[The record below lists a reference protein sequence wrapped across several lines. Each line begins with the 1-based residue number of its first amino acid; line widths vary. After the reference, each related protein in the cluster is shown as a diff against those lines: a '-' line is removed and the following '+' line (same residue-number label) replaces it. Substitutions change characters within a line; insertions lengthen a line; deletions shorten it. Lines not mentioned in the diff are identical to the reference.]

1 MQQMTSFRE
10 SLQTNPP
17 LLGLWQALANAYTAE
32 ICASA
37 GFDWLLFDAEHAPNT
52 MQTLLAQLQ
61 AVAPYPVEPIARPR
75 VGDPALIKQ
84 YLDLGFRSLLIPM
97 VDSAEQ
103 ATALVAATR
112 FPPRGIRGVASATS
126 RASGFGT
133 IPGYL
138 QGAHEHICLI
148 VQIESVAGL
157 NAIEAIAAVDGVDA
171 LFIGPGDL
179 AAGLGH
185 LGDPRHSEVQA
196 AIDDAI
202 SRIHAMG
209 KPSGIF
215 ALDAADASA
224 RIDAG
229 VSFVSIGTD
238 VGLLS
243 NGARALIAGV
253 QAAATVPPSGI
264 N

>member
-1 MQQMTSFRE
+1 MTTFRE
-10 SLQTNPP
+10 RLHTNPP

-37 GFDWLLFDAEHAPNT
+37 GFDWLLFDGEHAPNN

-75 VGDPALIKQ
+75 SGDPAIIKQ
-84 YLDLGFRSLLIPM
+84 YLDLGFRTLLIPM
-97 VDSAEQ
+97 VDSAEE
-103 ATALVAATR
+103 AAALVAATR
-112 FPPRGIRGVASATS
+112 FPPLGIRGVASATS

-133 IPGYL
+133 VPGYL

-148 VQIESVAGL
+148 TQIESVAGL
-157 NAIEAIAAVDGVDA
+157 DAIEAVAAVDGVDA

-185 LGDPRHSEVQA
+185 LGDPRHDAVQA

-202 SRIHAMG
+202 RRIHLSG

-215 ALDAADASA
+215 ALDAADATA
-224 RIDAG
+224 RIADG
-229 VSFVSIGTD
+229 VSFVSVGTD
-238 VGLLS
+238 VGLLA
-243 NGARALIAGV
+243 NGGRALIANIRT
-253 QAAATVPPSGI
+253 AATTPSRGS